1 MPSTRPLTAGQFV
14 TETFKYDAGRQVT
27 GYVPPDPATAVV
39 FAGDGGWPI
48 SKLGGALEAAKVR
61 STMVVGV
68 HGMPDDDGRLKEYVL
83 GDQSRFAGV

>member
-14 TETFKYDAGRQVT
+14 TETFNYDGGRQV
-27 GYVPPDPATAVV
+27 YVPPDPATAVV
-39 FAGDGGWPI
+39 FAGDGGWHI
-48 SKLGGALEAAKVR
+48 SKSGGALEPAKVR